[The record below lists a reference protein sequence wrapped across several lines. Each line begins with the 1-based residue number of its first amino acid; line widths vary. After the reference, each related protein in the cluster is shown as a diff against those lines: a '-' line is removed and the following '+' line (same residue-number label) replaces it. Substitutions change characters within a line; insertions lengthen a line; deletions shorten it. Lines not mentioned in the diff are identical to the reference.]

1 MVDSV
6 VWPLGTRLEPK
17 KALIKKK
24 KKKKKKK
31 ESTNKLLFFLQADL
45 VHRSYSQAC
54 IYKLAGHEEQNY
66 NKRKA
71 SKMGLHGR
79 PFFYIA
85 PLLKG
90 YGRRCLIVRHI
101 GSCDDK

>member
-24 KKKKKKK
+24 QNKTKQK
-31 ESTNKLLFFLQADL
+31 EPTNKLLVFVQADL

-54 IYKLAGHEEQNY
+54 I
-66 NKRKA
+66 
-71 SKMGLHGR
+71 
-79 PFFYIA
+79 
-85 PLLKG
+85 
-90 YGRRCLIVRHI
+90 
-101 GSCDDK
+101 

>member
-24 KKKKKKK
+24 KKKTKQK
-31 ESTNKLLFFLQADL
+31 ESTNKLLVFVQADL

-54 IYKLAGHEEQNY
+54 IYKLAGHKGKNY

-71 SKMGLHGR
+71 SKMRLQRG
-79 PFFYIA
+79 PF
-85 PLLKG
+85 
-90 YGRRCLIVRHI
+90 
-101 GSCDDK
+101 